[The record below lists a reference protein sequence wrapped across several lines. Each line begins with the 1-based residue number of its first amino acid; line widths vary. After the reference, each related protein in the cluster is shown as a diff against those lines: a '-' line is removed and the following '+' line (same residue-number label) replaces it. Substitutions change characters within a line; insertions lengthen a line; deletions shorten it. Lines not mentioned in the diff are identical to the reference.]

1 MSIRDYDS
9 MFLFG
14 YICHWGLGQRPST
27 GFREMTLRAGPN
39 EKLVTGYG
47 DGPELVVMRAWVRK
61 QIM

>member
-1 MSIRDYDS
+1 